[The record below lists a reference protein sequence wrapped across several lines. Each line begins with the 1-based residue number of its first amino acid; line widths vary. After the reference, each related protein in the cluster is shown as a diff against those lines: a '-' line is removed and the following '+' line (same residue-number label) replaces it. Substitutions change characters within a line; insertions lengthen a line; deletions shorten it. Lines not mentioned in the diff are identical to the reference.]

1 MNTINFGIDLGTT
14 NSLVARFSNGK
25 VEIFK
30 HPVGLKDTLPSVV
43 AFRTNRVLVGDKAR
57 ELLEKDGRNVFA
69 GFKRKM
75 GTSESF
81 FVPVLQKS
89 ISPIELS
96 KMVLQEL
103 RTFIYDGSQP
113 ESVVITIP
121 ASFDTIQSN
130 ATKKAG
136 HEAGFKEVVLLQEPI
151 AACLAFANKHELS
164 LEDGNWL
171 VYDLGGGTFDVAI
184 IRIENSE
191 LKVVDHKGD
200 NYLGGLD
207 FDNLLVERVLLPQIA
222 DTHSDLDQFMENSFR
237 ASLEFQ
243 RVFQLLLFKA
253 EEAKKELSS
262 NDHTEIEITLPLP
275 SDEEKDVLLSVS
287 REQFNACI
295 GAKVEYSISLVKELL
310 ESNQLLPSDVKQVV
324 LVGGSTYIPFV
335 RESIERLLGISVNTT
350 VDPTTAVVVGAGY
363 YAGTKRAMLAPLRS
377 TTKPEVQAQPFLP
390 VVNLSYLKTSTEQE
404 ELIMASLDKPFE
416 GFYRIT
422 REDGGFDSG
431 LLPAAQKLRQ
441 YVPLLSGQLNRFALK
456 LYDLNQNPVPVS
468 VPVVE
473 VTQGKF
479 SVQGQPLPNDI
490 CLEVDDVEEKRTK
503 LEVIF
508 LKNSILPLEKT
519 VYRELSKTIR
529 KDGSDRLIV
538 NILEGDKF
546 ALPSTNQVIGLIE
559 IGPERLTQDLI
570 KGSDLEIK
578 IQISESREI
587 SISVFVSISEQEFKE
602 VFSPSERYVSLQKLH
617 EEIDTL
623 ILQMKHDVKDY
634 EQTEDFEIAGK
645 INQYLEEAI
654 AVKQELDK
662 SVDAVN
668 TDEKYHLQE
677 RKRRIAQKFDQLDRF
692 KKLSLLR
699 HEYFEMKQNIES
711 FFRDDITRNKFES
724 EYLTISKNE
733 SAFLKVESAL
743 LIEGKVRELRI
754 LRSKLILNSKDHLI
768 SLYFNLAQ
776 VDRQAYS
783 DKRMAAVFI
792 EQGEKALERQNY
804 DELKMVNIALLN
816 LLPDDDARKVN
827 RNFMGTGIG

>member
-14 NSLVARFSNGK
+14 NSLIACFSNGK
-25 VEIFK
+25 VEVFK

-43 AFRTNRVLVGDKAR
+43 AFRANRVLVGDKAR
-57 ELLEKDGRNVFA
+57 ELLEKDGQNVFA

-164 LEDGNWL
+164 LENGNWL

-184 IRIENSE
+184 IRIENNE

-207 FDNLLVERVLLPQIA
+207 FDNLLVERVLLPQIV
-222 DTHSDLDQFMENSFR
+222 DTHNDFHRFTDNSFR
-237 ASLEFQ
+237 QSLECQ

-262 NDHTEIEITLPLP
+262 SNQTEIDVALPLLNG
-275 SDEEKDVLLSVS
+275 EEKDILLAIS
-287 REQFNACI
+287 RDQFNASI
-295 GAKVEYSISLVKELL
+295 RAKVEYSISLVRELL
-310 ESNQLLPSDVKQVV
+310 ESNQLSPADIKQVV

-363 YAGTKRAMLAPLRS
+363 YAGTKRTMLTAPS
-377 TTKPEVQAQPFLP
+377 TSSKPEITLSPLLP
-390 VVNLSYLKTSTEQE
+390 AVSLSYLKTSTEEE
-404 ELIMASLDKPFE
+404 ELIMASLDRPFD

-422 REDGGFDSG
+422 REDGGFDTG
-431 LLPAAQKLRQ
+431 FLPATQKLRQ
-441 YVPLLSGQLNRFALK
+441 YVPLLSGRLNRFTLK
-456 LYDLNQNPVPVS
+456 LYDVNQNPVPVS
-468 VPVVE
+468 TPAVE
-473 VTQGKF
+473 ITQGKF

-490 CLEVDDVEEKRTK
+490 CLEVDDVEQKRTK

-508 LKNSILPLEKT
+508 SKNSILPLEKT

-529 KDGSDRLIV
+529 KDGTDRLIV

-587 SISVFVSISEQEFKE
+587 SVSVFVSISEQEFKE
-602 VFSPSERYVSLQKLH
+602 VFNPSERYVSLQKLH

-634 EQTEDFEIAGK
+634 ERTEDFEIAAK

-662 SVDAVN
+662 SVGAVN
-668 TDEKYHLQE
+668 ADEKYHLQE
-677 RKRRIAQKFDQLDRF
+677 RKRRVAQKFDQLDRF

-699 HEYFEMKQNIES
+699 HEYFEVKQNIDQ
-711 FFRDDITRNKFES
+711 FFHDETIRKKFES

-733 SAFLKVESAL
+733 NTFLKVESTL
-743 LIEGKVRELRI
+743 LIEGKVRELRL
-754 LRSKLILNSKDHLI
+754 LRNKLIFSSKDHLI

-776 VDRQAYS
+776 INQQAYT

-804 DELKMVNIALLN
+804 DELKVVNIALLN
-816 LLPDDDARKVN
+816 LLPDDDARKVKE
-827 RNFMGTGIG
+827 NFMGTGIG